1 MEKVQRLK
9 AEYGLE
15 LTKEVEKEVD
25 DMCTYSTA
33 MVNKGMEKGMKQ
45 GMEQGRVQ
53 GENRVIALMNRLFSL
68 GRAADVEKASRDSAF
83 RSALFE
89 EFGMGQG

>member
-33 MVNKGMEKGMKQ
+33 MVNKGMEKG
-45 GMEQGRVQ
+45 
-53 GENRVIALMNRLFSL
+53 ENRIITLMKMLFSL